1 MEKLT
6 NKELGIISNG
16 LISLIVN
23 AAKAKGLVTDTASQ
37 NSIDGYMK
45 TLQTLNSKVCRLDR
59 REGYDKPEKNILEY
73 EHKSLCCLNCR
84 FYDMNDQN
92 NAFGTCEPQGE
103 DFHCT
108 HECNLS
114 QEDLKEL
121 ESLTGHSR

>member
-1 MEKLT
+1 MLKIRKEIVMEKFT
-6 NKELGIISNG
+6 NKDLEIISNG
-16 LISLIVN
+16 LLYLIRN
-23 AAKAKGLVTDTASQ
+23 AGKAKELVLDSASL
-37 NSIDGYMK
+37 NSIDEYMR
-45 TLQTLNSKVCRLDR
+45 TLQVLNSKVCRLDR
-59 REGYDKPEKNILEY
+59 EY

-92 NAFGTCEPQGE
+92 NAFGTCEPQDE

-121 ESLTGHSR
+121 ECLTGHSR